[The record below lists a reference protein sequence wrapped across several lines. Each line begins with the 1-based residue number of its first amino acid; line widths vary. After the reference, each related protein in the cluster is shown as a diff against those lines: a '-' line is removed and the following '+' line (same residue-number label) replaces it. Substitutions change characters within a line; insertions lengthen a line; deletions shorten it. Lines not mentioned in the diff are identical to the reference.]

1 MVTGLRVWDVLAA
14 CTPLITVLL
23 HLHIVYIFHFM
34 LFHNSG
40 CKCKQAISL
49 GFNGLFPGKHKSLYC
64 VSLAGSRCIDRVSKR
79 VMSEY
84 T

>member
-1 MVTGLRVWDVLAA
+1 MVAA
-14 CTPLITVLL
+14 CTLLITVLL
-23 HLHIVYIFHFM
+23 HLHIVCVFHLV

-49 GFNGLFPGKHKSLYC
+49 GFNGLFPGKHNSLYC
-64 VSLAGSRCIDRVSKR
+64 VNLDGSRCIDRVSKH